1 MGTFAKGFNK
11 TYSAAFAIVNA
22 ESNVKL
28 RITKVDFGA
37 SDNIRTYAVI
47 ALHENMS
54 TNAFSESSTDGAYI
68 IYFDK
73 GTAYDYSM
81 TGYVLR
87 NGQGDY
93 SAGSLKYTS
102 NDGGAWTDATWDD
115 TNKVWVY
122 HTDLVNANVSADSG
136 SPGNFV
142 WVQITL
148 DFSTAPDGTDF
159 PNTQNTLYINV
170 KSV

>member
-68 IYFDK
+68 IYYDK

-87 NGQGDY
+87 NGQGY
-93 SAGSLKYTS
+93 SGT
-102 NDGGAWTDATWDD
+102 GGALSYTNNSGSSWVDATWDD
-115 TNKVWVY
+115 TNKVWIPGTV
-122 HTDLVNANVSADSG
+122 VNANVSADAT

-148 DFSTAPDGTDF
+148 DFSTAGEGAILG
-159 PNTQNTLYINV
+159 TLYIEV
-170 KSV
+170 QGV